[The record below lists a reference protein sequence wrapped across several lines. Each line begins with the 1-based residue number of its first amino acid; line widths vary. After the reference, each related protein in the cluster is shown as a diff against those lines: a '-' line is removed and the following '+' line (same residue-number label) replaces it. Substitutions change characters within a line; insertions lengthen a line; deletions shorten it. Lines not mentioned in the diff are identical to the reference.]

1 MSSRALVHQKNVVK
15 CQLYAG
21 AVQTSPSPSNASS
34 SGHRPSLA
42 FAQQPARRCLAPAH
56 TATVQP
62 SSFVSSAPSI
72 SAALRPGRPGR
83 RHVAASAQA
92 GRGGKG
98 NGGTDEE
105 PDWEAEMSIFKQR
118 ISRPNQLATLRE
130 LEAKVSV
137 GKVLYARDGLAI
149 VSGLNTDAP
158 LGTKVSFVTGTAGV
172 LLWHRSDNLS
182 FCLVL
187 GDPSTV
193 SEGTPVECKIKGV
206 LQVVDDVKGP
216 ITRKDFETFNVPAGE
231 DAFGRVCDHIGRH
244 LPEYDDA
251 VSASSAAAL
260 VSPAASRS
268 PAAGS
273 GGSSS
278 SGGSSGGSSNRF
290 RPLVNQQVDMK
301 NREQINESLLTGVK
315 ALDILTPF
323 GRGAS
328 LLVIG
333 PSGSGKTRLALDAIA
348 GQARWSG
355 AAAAAA
361 TAVPT
366 PPGGPVRCVLALAGR
381 TKAEV
386 QAVVSELRSSGSLF
400 NTAVVAVEE
409 GAPLGH
415 QYAAMCCACAI
426 GERVRDEGGHS
437 LVVVDDIRPLSDV
450 WEQLLGGLAGLGP
463 ALLREGL
470 VKDERGRDMPVVP
483 PPGSTSASASAA
495 DVSAADAPSSSSTPA
510 SVAAAAA
517 PPRASSPGTDSSG
530 IEASGSSGSS
540 GSGGGGSGSLDDDGA
555 LVEYEGMLVSGAM
568 AQRRG
573 FLSTFF
579 MRAAK
584 MSRSNGGG
592 SMSLVPLVPGTCA
605 TGVSRRIDM
614 SKYKTLSPEQ
624 LAKLEAALR
633 AKMLAEE
640 LAAGAGSGELATEV
654 VEEFISIADGQVV
667 LEGSQQQQQQLPGP
681 VAYSVNPKLSIT
693 RIGTRAFYKALEQ
706 LAPQVRLDLA
716 QADDARR
723 FGGAVAVSTSS
734 VASGSSIDL
743 GGGGGSGSGVRLA
756 AADLRADALAR
767 RLSAALLQAPG
778 RPASLAEQVA
788 TLFAVQR
795 GFADSIPPERLP
807 GWLQAALQHV
817 AATAPA
823 AMQELGRTG
832 MLTAESEAAIS
843 AALNAFRAG
852 P

>member
-1 MSSRALVHQKNVVK
+1 MMSRPLVHQGHISKS
-15 CQLYAG
+15 QPYGGAAQAG
-21 AVQTSPSPSNASS
+21 LPQHHTAL
-34 SGHRPSLA
+34 SGHLRGV
-42 FAQQPARRCLAPAH
+42 QPFSRRCLGPAQH
-56 TATVQP
+56 NP
-62 SSFVSSAPSI
+62 SGFAVPAGV
-72 SAALRPGRPGR
+72 SAAQRPARPGR
-83 RHVAASAQA
+83 RNVAAAAQA

-149 VSGLNTDAP
+149 VSGLNADAP

-216 ITRKDFETFNVPAGE
+216 ITRKDYEVFNVPAGE
-231 DAFGRVCDHIGRH
+231 DMFGRVCDHIGRH
-244 LPEYDDA
+244 LTEYDIHD
-251 VSASSAAAL
+251 SA
-260 VSPAASRS
+260 P
-268 PAAGS
+268 P
-273 GGSSS
+273 
-278 SGGSSGGSSNRF
+278 
-290 RPLVNQQVDMK
+290 P
-301 NREQINESLLTGVK
+301 
-315 ALDILTPF
+315 
-323 GRGAS
+323 
-328 LLVIG
+328 
-333 PSGSGKTRLALDAIA
+333 
-348 GQARWSG
+348 
-355 AAAAAA
+355 AAAAAGVSSPSSVSGA
-361 TAVPT
+361 GLPAAAVPA
-366 PPGGPVRCVLALAGR
+366 PPGGAVRCVLAMVGR
-381 TKAEV
+381 TKEEV
-386 QAVVSELRSSGSLF
+386 QAVVSELRSSGSLA
-400 NTAVVAVEE
+400 NTAVVTVDAA
-409 GAPLGH
+409 APLGH
-415 QYAAMCCACAI
+415 QYAAMCCACSI

-437 LVVVDDIRPLSDV
+437 LVVVDDIKALSDV
-450 WEQLLGGLAGLGP
+450 WEQLLGGLAGLGS

-470 VKDERGRDMPVVP
+470 VKDERGRDMPVVA
-483 PPGSTSASASAA
+483 PPGGAAAAGGAAA
-495 DVSAADAPSSSSTPA
+495 DGAPPSSSAPSGASPA
-510 SVAAAAA
+510 AASAAAAA
-517 PPRASSPGTDSSG
+517 AASAAAGDVVGVGSSASAGSVSASSSSLG
-530 IEASGSSGSS
+530 DEG
-540 GSGGGGSGSLDDDGA
+540 DDGA
-555 LVEYEGMLVSGAM
+555 LVEYEGMLVSGAV

-592 SMSLVPLVPGTCA
+592 SMSLLPLVPGTCA
-605 TGVSRRIDM
+605 TGVSKRIDM

-640 LAAGAGSGELATEV
+640 LAAGAGAGEEELVTEV

-667 LEGSQQQQQQLPGP
+667 LDRRARQQQQGQQQGEAAAASPSAAAP
-681 VAYSVNPKLSIT
+681 QVESQSARVPAYSVNPKLSIT
-693 RIGTRAFYKALEQ
+693 RIGTRAYYKALEQ

-723 FGGAVAVSTSS
+723 FGGAASASTSFATS
-734 VASGSSIDL
+734 SAASGSSLSGSMDL
-743 GGGGGSGSGVRLA
+743 PGGGGGGRLSA
-756 AADLRADALAR
+756 VDLRADAMAR
-767 RLSAALLQAPG
+767 RLAAALLQEPG

-795 GFADSIPPERLP
+795 GFADGVPPEQLP
-807 GWLQAALQHV
+807 GWLQGALSYLTQQ
-817 AATAPA
+817 APG

-832 MLTAESEAAIS
+832 ILTADAEAAMT
-843 AALNAFRAG
+843 AALSDVRPGASA
-852 P
+852 

>member
-1 MSSRALVHQKNVVK
+1 M
-15 CQLYAG
+15 
-21 AVQTSPSPSNASS
+21 
-34 SGHRPSLA
+34 
-42 FAQQPARRCLAPAH
+42 
-56 TATVQP
+56 
-62 SSFVSSAPSI
+62 
-72 SAALRPGRPGR
+72 
-83 RHVAASAQA
+83 A

-149 VSGLNTDAP
+149 VSGLNADAP

-216 ITRKDFETFNVPAGE
+216 ITRKDYEVFNVPAGE
-231 DAFGRVCDHIGRH
+231 DMFGRVCDHIGRH
-244 LPEYDDA
+244 LTEYDIHD
-251 VSASSAAAL
+251 SAPPPAGAAAAAAAAARGSAAAGST
-260 VSPAASRS
+260 VTSTSS
-268 PAAGS
+268 TTGS
-273 GGSSS
+273 GGSGG
-278 SGGSSGGSSNRF
+278 SGGGGSASRSV
-290 RPLVNQQVDMK
+290 RPLINHQVEMK

-315 ALDILTPF
+315 ALDILTPL

-333 PSGSGKTRLALDAIA
+333 PGGSGKTRLALDAIA
-348 GQARWSG
+348 GQARWG
-355 AAAAAA
+355 TQAAAAAA
-361 TAVPT
+361 AAAAAGVSSPSSVSGAGLPAAAVPA
-366 PPGGPVRCVLALAGR
+366 PPGGAVRCVLAMVGR
-381 TKAEV
+381 TKEEV
-386 QAVVSELRSSGSLF
+386 QAVVSELRSSGSLA
-400 NTAVVAVEE
+400 NTAVVTVDAA
-409 GAPLGH
+409 APLGH
-415 QYAAMCCACAI
+415 QYAAMCCACSI

-437 LVVVDDIRPLSDV
+437 LVVVDDIKALSDV
-450 WEQLLGGLAGLGP
+450 WEQLLGGLAGLGS

-470 VKDERGRDMPVVP
+470 VKDERGRDMPVVA
-483 PPGSTSASASAA
+483 PPGGAAAAGGAAA
-495 DVSAADAPSSSSTPA
+495 DGAPPSSSAPSGASPA
-510 SVAAAAA
+510 AASAAAAA
-517 PPRASSPGTDSSG
+517 AASAAAGDVVGVGSSASAGSVSASSSSLG
-530 IEASGSSGSS
+530 DEG
-540 GSGGGGSGSLDDDGA
+540 DDGA
-555 LVEYEGMLVSGAM
+555 LVEYEGMLVSGAV

-592 SMSLVPLVPGTCA
+592 SMSLLPLVPGTCA
-605 TGVSRRIDM
+605 TGVSKRIDM

-640 LAAGAGSGELATEV
+640 LAAGAGAGEEELVTEV

-667 LEGSQQQQQQLPGP
+667 LDRRARQQQQGQQQGEAAAASPSAAAP
-681 VAYSVNPKLSIT
+681 QVESQSARVPAYSVNPKLSIT
-693 RIGTRAFYKALEQ
+693 RIGTRAYYKALEQ

-723 FGGAVAVSTSS
+723 FGGAASASTSFATS
-734 VASGSSIDL
+734 SAASGSSLSGSMDL
-743 GGGGGSGSGVRLA
+743 PGGGGGGRLSA
-756 AADLRADALAR
+756 VDLRADAMAR
-767 RLSAALLQAPG
+767 RLAAALLQEPG

-795 GFADSIPPERLP
+795 GFADGVPPEQLP
-807 GWLQAALQHV
+807 GWLQGALSYLTQQ
-817 AATAPA
+817 APG

-832 MLTAESEAAIS
+832 ILTADAEAAMT
-843 AALNAFRAG
+843 AALSDVRPGASA
-852 P
+852 

>member
-1 MSSRALVHQKNVVK
+1 MA
-15 CQLYAG
+15 AG
-21 AVQTSPSPSNASS
+21 TARRRTWIVARGCASAAQ
-34 SGHRPSLA
+34 RPS
-42 FAQQPARRCLAPAH
+42 
-56 TATVQP
+56 
-62 SSFVSSAPSI
+62 
-72 SAALRPGRPGR
+72 RPGR
-83 RHVAASAQA
+83 RHVAAAAQA
-92 GRGGKG
+92 GRGGQG

-137 GKVLYARDGLAI
+137 GKLGWHVVTVQGVGMEAGPGAKCTRAPVGGCPVLYARDGLAI

-216 ITRKDFETFNVPAGE
+216 ITRKDFEMFNVPAGE
-231 DAFGRVCDHIGRH
+231 DMFGRVCDHIGRH
-244 LPEYDDA
+244 LPEYDEI
-251 VSASSAAAL
+251 
-260 VSPAASRS
+260 
-268 PAAGS
+268 
-273 GGSSS
+273 
-278 SGGSSGGSSNRF
+278 
-290 RPLVNQQVDMK
+290 QVEMK

-315 ALDILTPF
+315 T
-323 GRGAS
+323 
-328 LLVIG
+328 
-333 PSGSGKTRLALDAIA
+333 
-348 GQARWSG
+348 RWSG
-355 AAAAAA
+355 AAASAAS
-361 TAVPT
+361 AVPS
-366 PPGGPVRCVLALAGR
+366 PPGGAVRCVLALVGR
-381 TKAEV
+381 TKEEV
-386 QAVVSELRSSGSLF
+386 KAVVSELRSSGCLL
-400 NTAVVAVEE
+400 NTAVVAVDSE
-409 GAPLGH
+409 APAGH
-415 QYAAMCCACAI
+415 QYAAMCCACSI
-426 GERVRDEGGHS
+426 GERIRDEGGHS

-450 WEQLLGGLAGLGP
+450 WEQLLSGLAGLGP

-483 PPGSTSASASAA
+483 PPGTAASASASDGTA
-495 DVSAADAPSSSSTPA
+495 SATPPTSSSSSSSTSSP
-510 SVAAAAA
+510 SPSSAAAGTTAVSSAGGPAA
-517 PPRASSPGTDSSG
+517 
-530 IEASGSSGSS
+530 
-540 GSGGGGSGSLDDDGA
+540 GSGSTGNSSIRASVSLDEEEGA
-555 LVEYEGMLVSGAM
+555 LVEYEGMLVSGAV

-592 SMSLVPLVPGTCA
+592 SMSLMLLVPGTCA
-605 TGVSRRIDM
+605 TGVSKRIDM
-614 SKYKTLSPEQ
+614 RKYKTLSPEQ

-667 LEGSQQQQQQLPGP
+667 LEGSQQRSKQQQAVLSPSSASSSASSAAAP
-681 VAYSVNPKLSIT
+681 PAYSVNPKLSIT
-693 RIGTRAFYKALEQ
+693 RIGTRAYYKALEQ

-723 FGGAVAVSTSS
+723 FGGAAAAASTSS
-734 VASGSSIDL
+734 AASGSSLDL
-743 GGGGGSGSGVRLA
+743 GGGGSGGGAVRLSV
-756 AADLRADALAR
+756 ADLRADALAR
-767 RLSAALLQAPG
+767 RLSAALLQSPG

-795 GFADSIPPERLP
+795 GFTDAVPPEQLSV
-807 GWLQAALQHV
+807 WLQGAMGYLAGAQG
-817 AATAPA
+817 APA

-832 MLTAESEAAIS
+832 ILTAEVEAALS
-843 AALNAFRAG
+843 TALGRFLDAAI
-852 P
+852 

>member
-1 MSSRALVHQKNVVK
+1 
-15 CQLYAG
+15 
-21 AVQTSPSPSNASS
+21 
-34 SGHRPSLA
+34 
-42 FAQQPARRCLAPAH
+42 
-56 TATVQP
+56 
-62 SSFVSSAPSI
+62 
-72 SAALRPGRPGR
+72 
-83 RHVAASAQA
+83 
-92 GRGGKG
+92 
-98 NGGTDEE
+98 
-105 PDWEAEMSIFKQR
+105 
-118 ISRPNQLATLRE
+118 
-130 LEAKVSV
+130 
-137 GKVLYARDGLAI
+137 
-149 VSGLNTDAP
+149 
-158 LGTKVSFVTGTAGV
+158 
-172 LLWHRSDNLS
+172 
-182 FCLVL
+182 
-187 GDPSTV
+187 
-193 SEGTPVECKIKGV
+193 
-206 LQVVDDVKGP
+206 
-216 ITRKDFETFNVPAGE
+216 
-231 DAFGRVCDHIGRH
+231 
-244 LPEYDDA
+244 
-251 VSASSAAAL
+251 
-260 VSPAASRS
+260 
-268 PAAGS
+268 
-273 GGSSS
+273 
-278 SGGSSGGSSNRF
+278 
-290 RPLVNQQVDMK
+290 MK

-333 PSGSGKTRLALDAIA
+333 PCGSGKTRLALDAIA

-355 AAAAAA
+355 IAAA
-361 TAVPT
+361 TSSAASLSGVTVAAADVPT
-366 PPGGPVRCVLALAGR
+366 PPGGPVRCVLALVGR

-400 NTAVVAVEE
+400 NTAVVAVDE

-415 QYAAMCCACAI
+415 QYAAMCCACSI

-483 PPGSTSASASAA
+483 PPGSTSASAA
-495 DVSAADAPSSSSTPA
+495 DVSP
-510 SVAAAAA
+510 AAAAA
-517 PPRASSPGTDSSG
+517 ADGATSSPTSASTAASASSPWASSSG
-530 IEASGSSGSS
+530 SDSPAIDGAASGSSS
-540 GSGGGGSGSLDDDGA
+540 GSGGGGGGGSGSLDDDEGA
-555 LVEYEGMLVSGAM
+555 LVEYEGMLVSGAV

-592 SMSLVPLVPGTCA
+592 SMSLMPLVPGTCA
-605 TGVSRRIDM
+605 TGVSKRIDM

-667 LEGSQQQQQQLPGP
+667 LEGPQQQRQQQLQGSTEASASSSPSSSSSLSGG
-681 VAYSVNPKLSIT
+681 VYTVNPKLSIT
-693 RIGTRAFYKALEQ
+693 RIGTRAYYKALEQ

-723 FGGAVAVSTSS
+723 FGGAAAASTSS

-743 GGGGGSGSGVRLA
+743 VSGGNGGVRLA

-767 RLSAALLQAPG
+767 RLSVALLQAPG
-778 RPASLAEQVA
+778 RPASLAEEVA

-795 GFADSIPPERLP
+795 GFADSIPPELLP
-807 GWLQAALQHV
+807 GWLQGALQHV

-832 MLTAESEAAIS
+832 ILTAEAEAAIS
-843 AALNAFRAG
+843 AALDGFGSG